1 MKSYEER
8 IAELD
13 AKREQKEKELA
24 QLKAK
29 QKKLQQQKNAL
40 ERKARTKR
48 LIETGAII
56 ESVLGRPVDSDDIEP
71 IKQLMEYY
79 KLKKQMVNLFIL
91 PSYKVLRLLL
101 NKNRLLRLVTLSES
115 LCNYAAFELLRAK
128 TFSIYNF
135 YICQVHHSEFEIC

>member
-29 QKKLQQQKNAL
+29 QKKLQQQQKAL

-48 LIETGAII
+48 LIETGALI
-56 ESVLGRPVDSDDIEP
+56 ESILGRPVEQDDIEP
-71 IKQLMEYY
+71 IKQLIEYY
-79 KLKKQMVNLFIL
+79 RNKKQSGQLIHTPKL
-91 PSYKVLRLLL
+91 QSPPTS
-101 NKNRLLRLVTLSES
+101 SEQ
-115 LCNYAAFELLRAK
+115 K
-128 TFSIYNF
+128 
-135 YICQVHHSEFEIC
+135 

>member
-29 QKKLQQQKNAL
+29 QKKLQQQQKAL

-48 LIETGAII
+48 LIETGAMV
-56 ESVLGRPVDSDDIEP
+56 ESFLGRPIEQEDIEP
-71 IKQLMEYY
+71 IKQLIEYY
-79 KLKKQMVNLFIL
+79 RNRKQSGQLIHTPKLQST
-91 PSYKVLRLLL
+91 PTS
-101 NKNRLLRLVTLSES
+101 SEQ
-115 LCNYAAFELLRAK
+115 K
-128 TFSIYNF
+128 
-135 YICQVHHSEFEIC
+135 

>member
-29 QKKLQQQKNAL
+29 QKKLQQQQKAL

-48 LIETGAII
+48 LIETGAMV
-56 ESVLGRPVDSDDIEP
+56 ESFLGRPVEQEDIEP
-71 IKQLMEYY
+71 IKQLIEYY
-79 KLKKQMVNLFIL
+79 RNKKQSGQLIHTPKL
-91 PSYKVLRLLL
+91 QSTPTS
-101 NKNRLLRLVTLSES
+101 SEQ
-115 LCNYAAFELLRAK
+115 K
-128 TFSIYNF
+128 
-135 YICQVHHSEFEIC
+135 

>member
-29 QKKLQQQKNAL
+29 QKKLQQQQKAL

-48 LIETGAII
+48 LIETGAMI
-56 ESVLGRPVDSDDIEP
+56 ESFLGRPVEQEDIEP
-71 IKQLMEYY
+71 IKQLIEYY
-79 KLKKQMVNLFIL
+79 RNKKQSGQLIHT
-91 PSYKVLRLLL
+91 PKIQSSS
-101 NKNRLLRLVTLSES
+101 TSSEQS
-115 LCNYAAFELLRAK
+115 
-128 TFSIYNF
+128 
-135 YICQVHHSEFEIC
+135 

>member
-29 QKKLQQQKNAL
+29 QKKLQQQQKAL

-56 ESVLGRPVDSDDIEP
+56 ESVLGRPVEQEDIEP
-71 IKQLMEYY
+71 IKQLIEYY
-79 KLKKQMVNLFIL
+79 RNKKQIGQPIHTPKLQSPPTSSAN
-91 PSYKVLRLLL
+91 
-101 NKNRLLRLVTLSES
+101 
-115 LCNYAAFELLRAK
+115 
-128 TFSIYNF
+128 
-135 YICQVHHSEFEIC
+135 

>member
-29 QKKLQQQKNAL
+29 QKKLQQQQKAL

-48 LIETGAII
+48 LIETGAMV
-56 ESVLGRPVDSDDIEP
+56 ESFLGRPIEQEEIEP
-71 IKQLMEYY
+71 IKQLIEYY
-79 KLKKQMVNLFIL
+79 
-91 PSYKVLRLLL
+91 R
-101 NKNRLLRLVTLSES
+101 NKMQSGQPIHTPRQQSSSTSSE
-115 LCNYAAFELLRAK
+115 
-128 TFSIYNF
+128 
-135 YICQVHHSEFEIC
+135 

>member
-29 QKKLQQQKNAL
+29 QKKLQQQQKAL

-48 LIETGAII
+48 LIETGAMV
-56 ESVLGRPVDSDDIEP
+56 ESFLGRSIEQEEIEP
-71 IKQLMEYY
+71 IKQLIEYY
-79 KLKKQMVNLFIL
+79 RNKKQSGQLIHTPKL
-91 PSYKVLRLLL
+91 QSTPTS
-101 NKNRLLRLVTLSES
+101 SEQ
-115 LCNYAAFELLRAK
+115 K
-128 TFSIYNF
+128 
-135 YICQVHHSEFEIC
+135 

>member
-1 MKSYEER
+1 MQNDKGVIALKSYEER

-29 QKKLQQQKNAL
+29 QKKIQQQQKAL

-56 ESVLGRPVDSDDIEP
+56 ESVLGRPVEQEDIEP
-71 IKQLMEYY
+71 IKQLIECY
-79 KLKKQMVNLFIL
+79 KLKTQNGQPIH
-91 PSYKVLRLLL
+91 
-101 NKNRLLRLVTLSES
+101 TLKLQSPPTS
-115 LCNYAAFELLRAK
+115 SAN
-128 TFSIYNF
+128 
-135 YICQVHHSEFEIC
+135 

>member
-40 ERKARTKR
+40 DRKARTKR
-48 LIETGAII
+48 LIETGAMI
-56 ESVLGRPVDSDDIEP
+56 ESFLGRPVEQEDIEP
-71 IKQLMEYY
+71 IKQLIEYY
-79 KLKKQMVNLFIL
+79 INKKQSGQPIHTSKPQS
-91 PSYKVLRLLL
+91 PS
-101 NKNRLLRLVTLSES
+101 TSSE
-115 LCNYAAFELLRAK
+115 
-128 TFSIYNF
+128 
-135 YICQVHHSEFEIC
+135 